1 MNKNLYILTGL
12 LLSIITTANAQ
23 TENPDFMRS
32 TGKIYVVIAVLCV
45 IFIGIVLF
53 LINLDRKITRLENEV
68 KNNG

>member
-1 MNKNLYILTGL
+1 MSKSLSILIGL

-53 LINLDRKITRLENEV
+53 LINLDRKIARLENEV
-68 KNNG
+68 KNSW

>member
-1 MNKNLYILTGL
+1 MSKNLSISIGL
-12 LLSIITTANAQ
+12 LLSVITTANAQ

-68 KNNG
+68 KNN

>member
-1 MNKNLYILTGL
+1 MNKNLSILIGL

-53 LINLDRKITRLENEV
+53 LVNLDRKITRLENEV
-68 KNNG
+68 KNS

>member
-1 MNKNLYILTGL
+1 MNKSLSISIGL

-68 KNNG
+68 KNS

>member
-1 MNKNLYILTGL
+1 MNKNLSILIGL

>member
-1 MNKNLYILTGL
+1 MSKSLSISIGL

-53 LINLDRKITRLENEV
+53 LINLDRKIARLENEV
-68 KNNG
+68 KNS

>member
-1 MNKNLYILTGL
+1 MKKIFTLLML
-12 LLSIITTANAQ
+12 LLVATITTANAQ

-53 LINLDRKITRLENEV
+53 LINLDRKITKLENEV

>member
-1 MNKNLYILTGL
+1 MNKNLSILIGL

-45 IFIGIVLF
+45 IFIGIVFF

>member
-1 MNKNLYILTGL
+1 MSKSLSISIGL

-68 KNNG
+68 KNS